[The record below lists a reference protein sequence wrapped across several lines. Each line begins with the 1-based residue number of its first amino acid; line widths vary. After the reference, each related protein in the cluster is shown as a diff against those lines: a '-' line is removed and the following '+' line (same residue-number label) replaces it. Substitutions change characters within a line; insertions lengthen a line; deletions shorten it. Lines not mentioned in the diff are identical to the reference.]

1 MAKEFV
7 LNNKIGTKKFGF
19 DKIYT
24 VKYKPNLTAEKI
36 EKDKI
41 KAVIIEAGDIDEARK
56 MIDKLYAL
64 TKGAFL
70 IIVKGGDDDFNRK
83 ILENNK
89 INILL
94 SPESEHKAK
103 PLKQRDSGLNQVLC
117 RIARENNIII
127 AINIQ
132 EITERKGK
140 QKSELL
146 SKIKQNI
153 KLCVKAKTKII
164 LTTLAEKE
172 SELRDIYDLKSLARS
187 LGMPTYM
194 AKEAVEKSFL

>member
-1 MAKEFV
+1 
-7 LNNKIGTKKFGF
+7 
-19 DKIYT
+19 
-24 VKYKPNLTAEKI
+24 
-36 EKDKI
+36 
-41 KAVIIEAGDIDEARK
+41 
-56 MIDKLYAL
+56 
-64 TKGAFL
+64 
-70 IIVKGGDDDFNRK
+70 
-83 ILENNK
+83 
-89 INILL
+89 
-94 SPESEHKAK
+94 
-103 PLKQRDSGLNQVLC
+103 VLC